1 MNEKLAVEVQ
11 SIADYFNSIHAIL
24 RRGTQTDIAG
34 SGLTAQQVNLLRI
47 LAFTDG
53 LTLKQISERMS
64 LAHSTVSGIVD
75 RLEKKGAVERHLD
88 EKDKRFTRVF
98 LGKKILDYL
107 NHIMP
112 SHRANLLMGALELAQ
127 ESERALII
135 DGLTTLQRLLVLKTN
150 ELVEKDGS
158 PLLTSRESE
167 Q

>member
-1 MNEKLAVEVQ
+1 MNEKIAVEVQ
-11 SIADYFNSIHAIL
+11 LITDYFNSIHAIL

-34 SGLTAQQVNLLRI
+34 SGLTSQQVNLLRI
-47 LAFTDG
+47 LAFSDG

-75 RLEKKGAVERHLD
+75 RLEKKDVVERRLD
-88 EKDKRFTRVF
+88 AIDKRFTRIF

-112 SHRANLLMGALELAQ
+112 SQRANLLMGAMELAK

-135 DGLTTLQRLLVLKTN
+135 DGLTTLQQLLILKAN
-150 ELVEKDGS
+150 QIVEIDDAMK
-158 PLLTSRESE
+158 
-167 Q
+167 